1 VPSGHG
7 RGKYPAILHL
17 GIVIAIAFA
26 QVRRTLE
33 PGPLAGLMIRCAA
46 SHSRSCMTERW
57 QCRTC
62 HLGPRNEGEEAAYT
76 AESGRFCNQGG
87 ACGAASGAP
96 RAGLCLGGPPG
107 APAPSH
113 CQAAVTRLLITQG
126 GEVPSSSASI
136 IRIAAT
142 ASRAALRAVACDRL
156 RRP

>member
-1 VPSGHG
+1 MFGALRAWSWDIPGHI
-7 RGKYPAILHL
+7 AS

-26 QVRRTLE
+26 QVRRTLD

-87 ACGAASGAP
+87 ARGAASRAP
-96 RAGLCLGGPPG
+96 
-107 APAPSH
+107 PA
-113 CQAAVTRLLITQG
+113 
-126 GEVPSSSASI
+126 
-136 IRIAAT
+136 
-142 ASRAALRAVACDRL
+142 
-156 RRP
+156 

>member
-1 VPSGHG
+1 
-7 RGKYPAILHL
+7 
-17 GIVIAIAFA
+17 
-26 QVRRTLE
+26 
-33 PGPLAGLMIRCAA
+33 
-46 SHSRSCMTERW
+46 MTERW